1 MLKAL
6 SVKQFNEYIKT
17 SIKHDPILSRVY
29 IKGSVYNIRNNGNHL
44 YFSLKEDEDI
54 IDCVIYYYETSDIGL
69 DFNIGMDVVV
79 KGNLLLNNYSSRL
92 TIAVNSVDKDG
103 LSEQYLKFLKMKE
116 EFNNKGYFDE
126 NNKKEIK
133 DFPDKIGLITSI
145 DGAAIVDFISVINQK
160 PNDIKIKLVAVKVQ
174 GQKAV
179 SKICKSIE
187 YLDQLSLDAIVIT
200 RGGGSDIDLSVFNS
214 REIIESAFKAK
225 TPIISAIG
233 HKIDTTLIDLVADKS
248 LQTPTEAGSFVS
260 RNYLDI
266 EVEYKNYLRQIQ
278 AVVQREINLYTLKLN
293 VLSKDLS
300 YKNPYRKILELE
312 NSIKIL
318 KTYINKDIQDRF
330 KDEKLKFKLIE
341 ARLEAS
347 KNLIELRKKQISI
360 KNENGKEIYSRFS
373 VKNREVIEIFFS
385 DGSIKAVIDNG

>member
-17 SIKHDPILSRVY
+17 TIKHDPILSRVY
-29 IKGSVYNIRNNGNHL
+29 IKGSVCNIRNNGNHL

-54 IDCVIYYYETSDIGL
+54 IDCVIYYYETSDISL
-69 DFNIGMDVVV
+69 DFNVGMDVVV
-79 KGNLLLNNYSSRL
+79 KGNLLLNNYSSRV
-92 TIAVNSVDKDG
+92 TIAVNSIDKDG
-103 LSEQYLKFLKMKE
+103 ISDQYLQFLKMKE
-116 EFNNKGYFDE
+116 EFKNKGYFDE
-126 NNKKEIK
+126 SNKKEIK
-133 DFPDKIGLITSI
+133 EFPNKIGLITSI

-160 PNDIKIKLVAVKVQ
+160 PSDIKIKLIPVKVQ
-174 GQKAV
+174 GQKAI

-214 REIIESAFKAK
+214 REIIEAAFKAK

-248 LQTPTEAGSFVS
+248 MQTPTEAGSFVS

-266 EVEYKNYLRQIQ
+266 EVEYKKYLRQMQ
-278 AVVQREINLYTLKLN
+278 ATVQRIINLYDVKLN
-293 VLSKDLS
+293 SLNKDLS
-300 YKNPYRKILELE
+300 YKNPYRKILELKD
-312 NSIKIL
+312 NIKVL
-318 KTYINKDIQDRF
+318 KLHFDREIQDRF
-330 KDEKLKFKLIE
+330 KDEKLKVKLIE

-347 KNLIELRKKQISI
+347 RNLIELRKKQISI
-360 KNENGKEIYSRFS
+360 KNENGEEIYSKFS
-373 VKNREVIEIFFS
+373 VKNREIIEIIFS
-385 DGSIKAVIDNG
+385 DGRIKAVIDNG

>member
-54 IDCVIYYYETSDIGL
+54 IDCVIYYYETSDISP

-133 DFPDKIGLITSI
+133 DFPNKIGLITSI

-179 SKICKSIE
+179 SKICKSLE

-233 HKIDTTLIDLVADKS
+233 HKIDTTLIDLVVDKS

-266 EVEYKNYLRQIQ
+266 EVEYKKYLRQIQ
-278 AVVQREINLYTLKLN
+278 AVVQRKINLYTLKLN

-318 KTYINKDIQDRF
+318 KTYINRNIQDRF
-330 KDEKLKFKLIE
+330 KDEKLKLKLIE

-360 KNENGKEIYSRFS
+360 KNENGEEIYSRFS
-373 VKNREVIEIFFS
+373 VKNREIIEINFS

>member
-17 SIKHDPILSRVY
+17 TIKHDPILSRVY

-54 IDCVIYYYETSDIGL
+54 IDCVIYYYETSDISL
-69 DFNIGMDVVV
+69 DFNVGMDVVV
-79 KGNLLLNNYSSRL
+79 KGNLLLNNYSSRV
-92 TIAVNSVDKDG
+92 TIAVNSIDKDG
-103 LSEQYLKFLKMKE
+103 ISDQYLQFLKMKE
-116 EFNNKGYFDE
+116 EFKNKGYFDE
-126 NNKKEIK
+126 SNKKEIK
-133 DFPDKIGLITSI
+133 EFPNKIGLITSI

-160 PNDIKIKLVAVKVQ
+160 PSDIKIKLIPVKVQ
-174 GQKAV
+174 GQKAI

-214 REIIESAFKAK
+214 REIIEAAFKAK

-248 LQTPTEAGSFVS
+248 MQTPTEAGSFVS

-266 EVEYKNYLRQIQ
+266 EVEYKKYLRQMQ
-278 AVVQREINLYTLKLN
+278 ATVLRIINLYDVKLN
-293 VLSKDLS
+293 SLNKDLS
-300 YKNPYRKILELE
+300 YKNPHRKILEFKD
-312 NSIKIL
+312 NIKVL
-318 KTYINKDIQDRF
+318 KLHFDREIQDRF
-330 KDEKLKFKLIE
+330 KDEKLKVKLIE

-347 KNLIELRKKQISI
+347 RNLIELRKKQISI
-360 KNENGKEIYSRFS
+360 KNENGEEIYSKFS
-373 VKNREVIEIFFS
+373 VKNREIIEIIFS
-385 DGSIKAVIDNG
+385 DGRIKAVIDNG

>member
-54 IDCVIYYYETSDIGL
+54 IDCVIYYYETSDISL
-69 DFNIGMDVVV
+69 DFNNGMDVVV

-133 DFPDKIGLITSI
+133 DFPNKIGLITSI

-248 LQTPTEAGSFVS
+248 LQTPTEAGSFIS

-266 EVEYKNYLRQIQ
+266 EVEYKKYLRQIQ
-278 AVVQREINLYTLKLN
+278 AVVQRKINLYTLKLN

-318 KTYINKDIQDRF
+318 KTYIDKDIQDRF
-330 KDEKLKFKLIE
+330 KDEKLKLKLIK

-360 KNENGKEIYSRFS
+360 KNKNGEEIYSRFS
-373 VKNREVIEIFFS
+373 VKDREVIEITFS

>member
-17 SIKHDPILSRVY
+17 TIKHDPILSRVY
-29 IKGSVYNIRNNGNHL
+29 IEGSVYNIRNNGNHL

-54 IDCVIYYYETSDIGL
+54 IDCVIYYYETSDISL
-69 DFNIGMDVVV
+69 DINVGMDVVV
-79 KGNLLLNNYSSRL
+79 KGNLLLNNYSSRV
-92 TIAVNSVDKDG
+92 TIAVNSIDKDG
-103 LSEQYLKFLKMKE
+103 ISDQYLQFLKMKE
-116 EFNNKGYFDE
+116 EFKNKGYFDE
-126 NNKKEIK
+126 SNKKEIK
-133 DFPDKIGLITSI
+133 DFPNKIGLITSI

-160 PNDIKIKLVAVKVQ
+160 PSDIKIKLIPVKVQ
-174 GQKAV
+174 GQKAI

-214 REIIESAFKAK
+214 REIIEAAFKAK

-248 LQTPTEAGSFVS
+248 MQTPTEAGSFVS

-266 EVEYKNYLRQIQ
+266 EVEYKKYLSQMQ
-278 AVVQREINLYTLKLN
+278 ATVQRIINLYDVKLN
-293 VLSKDLS
+293 SLNKDLS
-300 YKNPYRKILELE
+300 YKNPHRKILELKD
-312 NSIKIL
+312 NIKVL
-318 KTYINKDIQDRF
+318 KLHFDREIQDRF
-330 KDEKLKFKLIE
+330 KDEKLKVKLIE

-347 KNLIELRKKQISI
+347 RNLIELRKKQISI
-360 KNENGKEIYSRFS
+360 KNENGEEIYSKFS
-373 VKNREVIEIFFS
+373 VKNREIIEIIFS
-385 DGSIKAVIDNG
+385 DGRIKAVIDNG

>member
-330 KDEKLKFKLIE
+330 KDKKLKFKLIE

>member
-69 DFNIGMDVVV
+69 DSNIGMDVVV

>member
-54 IDCVIYYYETSDIGL
+54 IDCVIYYYETSDISP

-133 DFPDKIGLITSI
+133 DFPNKIGLITSI

-160 PNDIKIKLVAVKVQ
+160 PNDIKIKLLPVKVQ

-214 REIIESAFKAK
+214 GEIIESAFKAK

-278 AVVQREINLYTLKLN
+278 AVVQRKINLYTLKLN

-300 YKNPYRKILELE
+300 YKNPHRKILELE
-312 NSIKIL
+312 NSIKII
-318 KTYINKDIQDRF
+318 KTHINRDIQDRF
-330 KDEKLKFKLIE
+330 KDEKLKLKLIE

-360 KNENGKEIYSRFS
+360 KNENGEEIYSRFS
-373 VKNREVIEIFFS
+373 VKNREVIEIIFS